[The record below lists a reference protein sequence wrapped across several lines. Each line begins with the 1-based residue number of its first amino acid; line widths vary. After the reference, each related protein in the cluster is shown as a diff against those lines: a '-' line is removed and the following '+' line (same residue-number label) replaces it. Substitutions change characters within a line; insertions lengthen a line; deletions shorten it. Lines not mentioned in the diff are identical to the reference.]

1 MQFYVGHFRML
12 QYQTAEMALVTYKWG
27 TGYVHPVVQNLIRE
41 TTLLC
46 LLIISLLLHV
56 TGLCVNPRLVL
67 FIYKHSKNTS
77 KELLFC
83 SLTASPVFVFTL
95 Y

>member
-46 LLIISLLLHV
+46 LLIIS
-56 TGLCVNPRLVL
+56 
-67 FIYKHSKNTS
+67 
-77 KELLFC
+77 
-83 SLTASPVFVFTL
+83 
-95 Y
+95 